1 MSAGK
6 IVGETFGLLFHVLFF
21 NVDYVNWSLIYIN

>member
-6 IVGETFGLLFHVLFF
+6 IVGEPFGLVFYLLFF
-21 NVDYVNWSLIYIN
+21 NVDYVNWSLMWIN